1 MLHAKI
7 VFGAAGPNSGPAV
20 LPNAPCENHASD
32 HKHEFP
38 ICGSTE
44 RSTQNPCF
52 GFQTRTLDLHF
63 YRTLHAKT
71 VVLDLELDFSTL
83 LGSRFFDTLYAKT
96 QFRPRFTV
104 WVFKILNSVNSTVG
118 GGRGRARP
126 GHFCGLGCH
135 AGEHCTGAP
144 APNGKKTFALRGR
157 GHGGALGFWEV
168 GGIAMRWTGLDG
180 NEGCRWAR

>member
-1 MLHAKI
+1 MLHTKT
-7 VFGAAGPNSGPAV
+7 VFWTTHTNSRFAV
-20 LPNAPCENHASD
+20 LPNALRKTRVSD
-32 HKHEFP
+32 NKHELSISGF
-38 ICGSTE
+38 TE
-44 RSTQNPCF
+44 RSTRKPCF
-52 GFQTRTLDLHF
+52 GLQTRTLDLHF

-144 APNGKKTFALRGR
+144 APNGK
-157 GHGGALGFWEV
+157 
-168 GGIAMRWTGLDG
+168 
-180 NEGCRWAR
+180 